1 MLRPVSDNTCALADT
16 AFDDLQVTV
25 IKRGAAPVDEH
36 SGKVDTHQVLVTPD
50 GVWDAMLNQTEIGK
64 NANKYYKLQLLHPIG
79 NTNQCFLYTRW
90 GRVGE
95 RGSSQT
101 KGPWAAPTAVV
112 EFKKQFKAK
121 TATEWENRFGMVQ
134 KKSAYVVVWIV
145 CGLT

>member
-1 MLRPVSDNTCALADT
+1 MLRPVSYNTCALADT
-16 AFDDLQVTV
+16 AFDYPQVTV

-64 NANKYYKLQLLHPIG
+64 NANKYYKLQLLHPLG
-79 NTNQCFLYTRW
+79 NTNQCFMYTRW

-101 KGPWAAPTAVV
+101 KGPWPAPTAVV

-134 KKSAYVVVWIV
+134 KKSA
-145 CGLT
+145 CGLVWLVCRLT

>member
-1 MLRPVSDNTCALADT
+1 MLRPVSYNTCALADT
-16 AFDDLQVTV
+16 AFDDPQVTV

-64 NANKYYKLQLLHPIG
+64 NANKYYKLQLLHPLG
-79 NTNQCFLYTRW
+79 NTNQCYLYTRW

-101 KGPWAAPTAVV
+101 KGPWPASTAVV

-134 KKSAYVVVWIV
+134 KKSACIVV
-145 CGLT
+145 